1 MSQYYDTNNSI
12 TKDESKLLFSVSLF
26 TNSVYNSL
34 LYFVICYVL
43 IITLFSAYKC
53 TDVASLFRKSF

>member
-34 LYFVICYVL
+34 LYFAICYVL